1 MQSSNEEEMM
11 ADTLKENPEE
21 LRPQGIK
28 GFFGKH
34 GAEIGL
40 AVFVIYLILLL
51 IGVTAEIF
59 RIQWILD
66 WWIFQPPQ
74 R

>member
-1 MQSSNEEEMM
+1 MAETHEEKQETGQPDM
-11 ADTLKENPEE
+11 
-21 LRPQGIK
+21 K

-40 AVFVIYLILLL
+40 AVFLIYVILLIL
-51 IGVTAEIF
+51 GVTAEIF
-59 RIQWILD
+59 KIQWILD
-66 WWIFQPPQ
+66 WWIFQPPG